1 MGWGMKSKNASNSVR
16 KMGNLQFVELV
27 QILETGVAINKTH
40 LWQSDNYVDC
50 IDRIEGL
57 GISAMA

>member
-1 MGWGMKSKNASNSVR
+1 
-16 KMGNLQFVELV
+16 MGNLQFVELV

-40 LWQSDNYVDC
+40 LWLSDNYVEC

>member
-1 MGWGMKSKNASNSVR
+1 MKSKNASNSVR

>member
-1 MGWGMKSKNASNSVR
+1 MGY
-16 KMGNLQFVELV
+16 LQFVELV
-27 QILETGVAINKTH
+27 QILETGAAINKTH

-50 IDRIEGL
+50 IDRIERL